1 MKIGYARV
9 SRDDQN
15 LDLQISA
22 LRDKNCSRIFTDL
35 GQSGA
40 SFQRAGLLNAL
51 KSLSS
56 GDTLVVWRLDRLG
69 RSLFKLIE
77 LVDLLGRQNVE
88 FQSLC
93 ENIDTATSGGR
104 LMFHM
109 MGALAEFER
118 SLISERTCAGL
129 YAARRRGKKLGRP
142 LSLEQ
147 YQVAEAYCAVAR
159 GKATLKDVAQS
170 LNVSE
175 RTLRR
180 RMREL
185 VNTTGLNW
193 NDLHCRRDPE

>member
-1 MKIGYARV
+1 MRALEAL
-9 SRDDQN
+9 SR
-15 LDLQISA
+15 
-22 LRDKNCSRIFTDL
+22 
-35 GQSGA
+35 
-40 SFQRAGLLNAL
+40 
-51 KSLSS
+51 

-77 LVDLLGRQNVE
+77 LVDSLGRQDVE
-88 FQSLC
+88 FHSLC

-147 YQVAEAYCAVAR
+147 YQIAEAYCAVAR
-159 GKATLKDVAQS
+159 GKATLKEVAHS

-185 VNTTGLNW
+185 AHTTGLNW
-193 NDLHCRRDPE
+193 EDLRYRQDPTVPAPLAKRGGTTT